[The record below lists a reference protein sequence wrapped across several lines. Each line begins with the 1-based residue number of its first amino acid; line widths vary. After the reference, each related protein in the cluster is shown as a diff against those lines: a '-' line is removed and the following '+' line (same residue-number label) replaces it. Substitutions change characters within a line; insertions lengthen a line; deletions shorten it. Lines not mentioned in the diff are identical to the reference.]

1 MRKFTLLLSAL
12 VLSTTAMKA
21 QTVATFEALGLAH
34 ADTFYTNYTASGTD
48 VGFNNG
54 LAHFPCVY
62 DTSWGGFWE
71 QGFAYSNMTDSVT
84 SGFMNQYSAKT
95 AIGYGGSAKY
105 AVAYVYN
112 PVTFQNNIKVKLTGT
127 AMGHPVKGFYITNN
141 TYAYNSMRDG
151 DPFARKFHNGDW
163 FKIVARGYYQGVI
176 KPDSVGFYLAN
187 FLQPDS
193 NNNYIVKTWEWF
205 NLLPLGKVDS
215 LMFTLTSTDNG
226 SFGMNTPAY
235 FCMDD
240 FTTFETFDTTTPP
253 PPPVLVNTINT
264 PAIKIYPHP
273 ASNTLY
279 VDIAGGSAERI
290 VVTNMAGSVVANI
303 SSVSAHNE
311 INTSSL
317 PAGMYLLQVFGD
329 GKRATMKF
337 IKE

>member
-12 VLSTTAMKA
+12 ALGISMQA
-21 QTVATFEALGLAH
+21 QTVATFEALSLAH

-71 QGFAYSNMTDSVT
+71 QGFAYSNMTDSIT

-95 AIGYGGSAKY
+95 AKGHASSANY
-105 AVAYVYN
+105 VVAYCYN
-112 PVTFQNNIKVKLTGT
+112 PVTFSNNIKMKLTGT

-151 DPFARKFHNGDW
+151 DMFAHKFHNGDW
-163 FKIVARGYYQGVI
+163 FKLVVRGYYHGVM

-193 NNNYIVKTWEWF
+193 TDNYIVKTWEWMD
-205 NLLPLGKVDS
+205 LLPLGKVDS
-215 LMFTLTSTDNG
+215 LQFSLASTDNG

-240 FTTFETFDTTTPP
+240 FTTWETFDTTTPP
-253 PPPVLVNTINT
+253 PPPTIVNNIAAGTI
-264 PAIKIYPHP
+264 KVYPQP
-273 ASNTLY
+273 ASNMLY
-279 VDIAGGSAERI
+279 VDIADASAQHI
-290 VVTNMAGSVVANI
+290 VICNMAGSIVTNI
-303 SSVSAHNE
+303 SAVAAHNE

-317 PAGMYLLQVFGD
+317 PAGIYLLQVFGD
-329 GKRATMKF
+329 GKKATMKF
-337 IKE
+337 TKE